1 MASDPVSEDAL
12 AARVVELEA
21 EVRNLRSVLGEGAPH
36 AHHGA
41 VGDAR
46 FRETFE
52 KAAVGVAH
60 VGLDGRFL
68 AVNRRL
74 TEILGYSEAEL
85 LRRTFQQITH
95 PDDLAPDLALLDS
108 ITRGEID
115 RFEME
120 KRYLKPSGEIVWAHL
135 AVSCA
140 RDERGLPRNY
150 ISVIT
155 DIGAR
160 KQGEERLRF
169 LMGELA
175 HRSKNLLA
183 VVQSAVRRAA
193 AEASTVDE
201 FLDAVDERIV
211 GIAAAQ
217 DLILKH
223 ENESV
228 PIAELVAR
236 QLATFVRSTDK
247 RVAAEGPPLE
257 LGPSATHSLS
267 LALHELATN
276 ASKYGALS
284 RAEGRLAI
292 EWRAIGGEDGRFL
305 MFWTERGGPRVEPPQ
320 RKGFGRRVVEQMV
333 AQSLGGDVDLRFEPE
348 GLVWRLEAPL
358 KSLGR

>member
-21 EVRNLRSVLGEGAPH
+21 EVRNLRSLLGDRAPH
-36 AHHGA
+36 AYHGA
-41 VGDAR
+41 LGDAR

-52 KAAVGVAH
+52 RAAVGVAH

-95 PDDLAPDLALLDS
+95 PDDLAPDLELLDG
-108 ITRGEID
+108 ILRGDYD

-135 AVSCA
+135 AVSCS
-140 RDERGLPRNY
+140 RDDRGRPRNF

-160 KQGEERLRF
+160 KQNEERLRF
-169 LMGELA
+169 LMAELA

-183 VVQSAVRRAA
+183 VIQSAVRRAA
-193 AEASTVDE
+193 AEANTVEE
-201 FLDAVDERIV
+201 FHDAVDERIV

-228 PIAELVAR
+228 PLAELVAR
-236 QLATFVRSTDK
+236 QLASFLRPGDQ
-247 RVAAEGPPLE
+247 RVAADGPPLE

-276 ASKYGALS
+276 ACKYGALS
-284 RAEGRLAI
+284 RANGRVSI
-292 EWRAIGGEDGRFL
+292 EWRAIGGDDGRFL
-305 MFWTERGGPRVEPPQ
+305 MFWTERGGPRVEPPK

>member
-1 MASDPVSEDAL
+1 LSTEAASDDAL
-12 AARVVELEA
+12 HARVVELEA
-21 EVRNLRSVLGEGAPH
+21 EVRNLRSLLGDGAH
-36 AHHGA
+36 AHHG
-41 VGDAR
+41 GDAP

-74 TEILGYSEAEL
+74 CEILGYSEAEL
-85 LRRTFQQITH
+85 LARNFQQITH
-95 PDDLAPDLALLDS
+95 PDDLAPDLALLEQ
-108 ITRGEID
+108 TVRGELE

-120 KRYLKPSGEIVWAHL
+120 KRYLRPSGEIVWAHL
-135 AVSCA
+135 AVAVA
-140 RDERGLPRNY
+140 RDDRGRPRNY

-169 LMGELA
+169 LMSELA

-183 VVQSAVRRAA
+183 VVQSTVRRVA
-193 AEASTVDE
+193 AEARSVKE
-201 FLDAVDERIV
+201 FHAAVDERIM

-228 PIAELVAR
+228 PLAELVTR
-236 QLATFVRSTDK
+236 QVATFVRPTDT
-247 RVAAEGPPLE
+247 RVSVEGPPLE
-257 LGPSATHSLS
+257 LGPAATHSLG

-276 ASKYGALS
+276 ACKYGALS
-284 RAEGRLAI
+284 CAEGRLGI
-292 EWRAIGGEDGRFL
+292 EWATLGAEDGRFV
-305 MFWTERGGPRVEPPQ
+305 MHWTERGGPKVTPPR
-320 RKGFGRRVVEQMV
+320 RKGFGRRVVEEMV
-333 AQSLGGDVDLRFEPE
+333 AQSLGGEVELRFEPE
-348 GLVWRLEAPL
+348 GLVWRLEAPR